1 MPSTPLRET
10 RLRDAKHV
18 VVKIGTQ
25 LITGGAAGKSKPAV
39 DTGFIATIASQIAA
53 LHKKK
58 VHVTLVSSGAV
69 GAGCVQLGRK
79 TRPTDVAEQQAVAAI
94 GQRALVTH
102 WHDAFCALGGPRGSG
117 PSAGLTAAQVLLTRA
132 DFDDRLRYLNIRN
145 CIAKLHEL
153 KAVPVLN
160 ENDTVAVEEIRFGDN
175 DLLAALTCSA
185 LKADAL
191 ILLTSVPGLLD
202 ARGAVIDRVDDVL
215 DQLQHVRREKSTWG
229 SGGMQTKL
237 EAARVAIESGELAV
251 IADGR
256 EPDILTRLLDG
267 ERLGTVFAPAE
278 RRLDSRQRWIGLTAR
293 PAGTVTVDAGAAE
306 ALTKKATSLLAT
318 GVTGMTGRFDR
329 GDVVMVCDPSGREVA
344 RGLTNYTADEL
355 RLIQGK
361 KSNQLAAV
369 LGRPA
374 YKAVVH
380 RDNLVVL

>member
-1 MPSTPLRET
+1 MPSTVLRET
-10 RLRDAKHV
+10 RLTDARHV

-25 LITGGAAGKSKPAV
+25 LITGGVGGKSMPAI
-39 DTGFIATIASQIAA
+39 DTAFIANIAAQIAA
-53 LHKKK
+53 LRKKK
-58 VHVTLVSSGAV
+58 VRVTLVSSGAV
-69 GAGCVQLGRK
+69 GAGCVQLNRK

-102 WHDAFCALGGPRGSG
+102 WHEAL
-117 PSAGLTAAQVLLTRA
+117 SALSKPGTASALTAAQVLLTRV

-202 ARGAVIDRVDDVL
+202 AQGQVIDRVDDVL
-215 DQLQHVRREKSTWG
+215 DQLQHVRREKSSWG

-237 EAARVAIESGELAV
+237 EAARVAVESGELAV

-256 EPDILTRLLDG
+256 EPDVLTRVLSG
-267 ERLGTVFAPAE
+267 ERLGTVFAPAQ

-293 PAGTVTVDAGAAE
+293 PAGTITVDAGAAD
-306 ALTKKATSLLAT
+306 ALTQKTTSLLAT
-318 GVTGMTGRFDR
+318 GVTGMTGRFGR
-329 GDVVMVCDPSGREVA
+329 GDVVMLCDPSGREVA
-344 RGLTNYTADEL
+344 RGLSNYTADEL

-380 RDNLVVL
+380 RNNLVVL

>member
-1 MPSTPLRET
+1 MSSTALRET
-10 RLRDAKHV
+10 RLATAKHV

-25 LITGGAAGKSKPAV
+25 LITGGVGGKVKPAI
-39 DTGFIATIASQIAA
+39 DTDFIAAIAAQIAA
-53 LHKKK
+53 LRKKK
-58 VHVTLVSSGAV
+58 IQVTLVSSGAV
-69 GAGCVQLGRK
+69 GAGCVQLARK

-102 WHDAFCALGGPRGSG
+102 WHEALAPH
-117 PSAGLTAAQVLLTRA
+117 GLNASQLLLTRA

-175 DLLAALTCSA
+175 DLLAALTCSS

-202 ARGAVIDRVDDVL
+202 AQGNVIDRVDDVL
-215 DQLQHVRREKSTWG
+215 ELVQHVRREKSSWG

-237 EAARVAIESGELAV
+237 EAARVAVESGELAV

-256 EPDILTRLLDG
+256 APDVLKRLLAG
-267 ERLGTVFAPAE
+267 EQLGTVFAPAE

-293 PAGTVTVDAGAAE
+293 PAGTVAIDAGAAE

-318 GVTGMTGRFDR
+318 GVTGLTGRFDR
-329 GDVVMVCDPSGREVA
+329 GDVVMLCDPSGREVA

-374 YKAVVH
+374 YKAVVQ
-380 RDNLVVL
+380 RNNLVVL

>member
-10 RLRDAKHV
+10 RLTAARHV

-25 LITGGAAGKSKPAV
+25 LITGGVGGKSMPAI
-39 DTGFIATIASQIAA
+39 DTGFIANIAAQIAA
-53 LHKKK
+53 LRKKK
-58 VHVTLVSSGAV
+58 VRVTLVSSGAV
-69 GAGCVQLGRK
+69 GAGCVQLNRK

-94 GQRALVTH
+94 GQRVLVTH
-102 WHDAFCALGGPRGSG
+102 WHEALSALTKPGST
-117 PSAGLTAAQVLLTRA
+117 SALTAAQVLLTRA

-202 ARGAVIDRVDDVL
+202 AQGAVIDRVDDVL
-215 DQLQHVRREKSTWG
+215 DQLQHVRREKSSWG

-237 EAARVAIESGELAV
+237 EAARIAVESGELAV

-256 EPDILTRLLDG
+256 EPDVLTRLLSG

-293 PAGTVTVDAGAAE
+293 PAGTITVDAGAAD
-306 ALTKKATSLLAT
+306 ALTQKTTSLLAT
-318 GVTGMTGRFDR
+318 GVTAMTGRFGR
-329 GDVVMVCDPSGREVA
+329 GDVVMLCDPSGREVA
-344 RGLTNYTADEL
+344 RGLSNYTADEL

-380 RDNLVVL
+380 RNNLVVL